1 MKYIVELSIPKL
13 LEVEAKSED
22 EAIRIVRQQLDNKQK
37 YIADI
42 RVAKEVKISYKW
54 EGYFYIALFIFSWF
68 LYLNIL

>member
-42 RVAKEVKISYKW
+42 RVAKEVKISYK
-54 EGYFYIALFIFSWF
+54 
-68 LYLNIL
+68 